1 MNEYHMIREVREQ
14 SQAFSDILRSRSRIA
29 EIVHELAKKVP
40 RSYYAVGCGSSY
52 YAAMIGA
59 FYHEYMF
66 GLDSRAFPSSEFVW
80 YAPITNLPSP
90 VVIAL
95 SRSGRTS
102 ETVEAARKAKKLK
115 LSVIGLTSDLTSPLG
130 QESEYSLDIGVK
142 DEKSVIMTKSFTAS
156 TLVTILIGYE
166 FAKLQGTVLKQFD
179 SNLAQLPEDANKVI
193 QTVDEQTKKTAETI
207 SKISRFIYLGSGGNY
222 PACLEG
228 ALKLRE
234 TSYTS
239 SEAYHTL
246 EVRHGPFA
254 QLQKGIGVIAIVTE
268 DQTIKQTE
276 TLLKQI
282 AATGATVIPISNV
295 PRVCDSYEQSIR
307 MPESLAVEFTP
318 ILSMIPMQMLAYYY
332 TLQHGVNPDVPR
344 NLTRF
349 VTTDIAS

>member
-1 MNEYHMIREVREQ
+1 MNEYHMITEVREQ
-14 SQAFSDILRSRSRIA
+14 SQVFSDILRSRNRIA
-29 EIVHELAKKVP
+29 KIVHELAMNVP
-40 RSYYAVGCGSSY
+40 RSYYVVGCGSSY

-115 LSVIGLTSDLTSPLG
+115 LPVIGLTSDLTSPLG
-130 QESEYSLDIGVK
+130 QESEYSLDIGAK

-166 FAKLQGTVLKQFD
+166 FAKLQDTAPKKFE
-179 SNLAQLPEDANKVI
+179 SNLAQLPEDAHRVI
-193 QTVDEQTKKTAETI
+193 QTVEEQAKKTAESI

-228 ALKLRE
+228 ALKLRNVI
-234 TSYTS
+234 
-239 SEAYHTL
+239 H
-246 EVRHGPFA
+246 
-254 QLQKGIGVIAIVTE
+254 LQRGLSHLGSTTWTFCSVAE
-268 DQTIKQTE
+268 
-276 TLLKQI
+276 
-282 AATGATVIPISNV
+282 
-295 PRVCDSYEQSIR
+295 RYRCDSNR
-307 MPESLAVEFTP
+307 LGRP
-318 ILSMIPMQMLAYYY
+318 
-332 TLQHGVNPDVPR
+332 NP
-344 NLTRF
+344 
-349 VTTDIAS
+349 